1 MSSSSSITKL
11 INSIQNGQRGRL
23 LSITV
28 PKSKINIACCKLL
41 QENGYIRGYRL
52 LAKDASPFFMQ
63 VLLKYIQGK
72 PVVNRIVQVSKP
84 SRRVYLSMALKKESK
99 FKKKNYLSLKKKMNF
114 WTFDEIDRIN
124 QFMKGVMILSTS
136 KGLLNHLEAYKISVG
151 GEVLIHVY

>member
-28 PKSKINIACCKLL
+28 PKSKMNIACCKLL

-52 LAKDASPFFMQ
+52 LPKDASPFFMQ

-72 PVVNRIVQVSKP
+72 PVVNRIVQISKP
-84 SRRVYLSMALKKESK
+84 SRRVYLSMALKKGSK

-114 WTFDEIDRIN
+114 
-124 QFMKGVMILSTS
+124 
-136 KGLLNHLEAYKISVG
+136 
-151 GEVLIHVY
+151 